1 MTYEVY
7 YTPTV
12 RADIAKQI
20 DYFLEQRVSE
30 AVIER
35 WIISL
40 FDTIDQ
46 LYELPHRYPIDP
58 GFSLDTGR
66 DTHKLVFGN
75 YLVFFEIDDAR
86 SLVRVVGFTH
96 GARRHHS

>member
-20 DYFLEQRVSE
+20 DYYQAQNVSE
-30 AVIER
+30 VVIER
-35 WIISL
+35 WITSL

-46 LYELPHRYPIDP
+46 LYELPYRYPIDP
-58 GFSLDTGR
+58 NFSQSVGR

-75 YLVFFEIDDAR
+75 FLVLYQIDDER
-86 SLVRVVGFTH
+86 SLVRVVGFMH
-96 GARRHHS
+96 GARRHQS